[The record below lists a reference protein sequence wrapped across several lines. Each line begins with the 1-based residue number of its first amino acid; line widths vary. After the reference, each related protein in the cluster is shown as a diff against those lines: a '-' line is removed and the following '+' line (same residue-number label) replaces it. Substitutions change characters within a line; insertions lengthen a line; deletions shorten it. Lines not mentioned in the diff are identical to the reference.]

1 MYKFQGIWSQF
12 QLKVFQFCLMFL
24 FTDNALKKKK
34 TRISIFLKTDEKNL
48 KTVCI
53 HI

>member
-1 MYKFQGIWSQF
+1 MVSISAENL
-12 QLKVFQFCLMFL
+12 QLFKMFL
-24 FTDNALKKKK
+24 FTDNALKKKN
-34 TRISIFLKTDEKNL
+34 ISDKFLITGEKNL

>member
-1 MYKFQGIWSQF
+1 MVSISAENL
-12 QLKVFQFCLMFL
+12 QLFKMFL
-24 FTDNALKKKK
+24 FTDNALKKKN
-34 TRISIFLKTDEKNL
+34 ISDKFLITAGEKNL

>member
-1 MYKFQGIWSQF
+1 MVSISAENL
-12 QLKVFQFCLMFL
+12 QLFKMFL
-24 FTDNALKKKK
+24 FTDNALKKN
-34 TRISIFLKTDEKNL
+34 ISDKFLITGEKNL